1 MTEKRLSRSAWCL
14 ALLLAA
20 LICGS
25 FATVGASVPEA
36 SDPVSATRHEI
47 ESYLRSIR
55 DALAEIR
62 EIDAARKAGQPYTR
76 KIEDGRRILDRKIQQ
91 FRKRHQMPRGRDDKG
106 KVTGGTVAAAMV
118 EIKGVRRGPF
128 AEGSPRSKGKP
139 GETVRNNPR
148 YQSPQ
153 EYGSTQNHGEQNLLG
168 DLADKIDEAYGVG
181 SEVEGRVHIQVE
193 QPPCSPCRQGGGN
206 PEVDLGVIPQFSAE
220 FPNLRVV
227 VTNARNSEVIVLLDG
242 VAIER
247 FPSPRGSRRPVTR
260 ARPQIPSFDA
270 MRAENRRGM
279 QALDDAGLF
288 GASGLDPAG
297 GSVDAPG
304 GVDFSTLELRY
315 MSDVSSDKTRAMGY
329 AFKAPAADGKRRG
342 SGGSGL
348 RAARRASDAFFVWLA
363 LPPRAMWVNLNPS
376 EPDRII
382 DSRFGRTNAGRVLL
396 EADLRMKKTAARLTN
411 PNTRLGR
418 RYWSELE
425 AVTSGMGA
433 CSASRMWIVP
443 ARATVRATTD
453 ELYILKAPL
462 TVKLESKPFAD
473 LGARCGASSLYA
485 KQIEAVFR
493 RLILP
498 RVQRAVSRAPQF
510 AALRSV
516 YMSRVAAEWY
526 RHRRKRRDSA
536 FADIIGSG
544 DISRWASE
552 RRWTPRKTF
561 RNYVRSYKDGEYKAS
576 RRTRRGAYTVKA
588 TYQLGGVDFGV
599 VPRQNVS
606 SRQMQMWRPGLPGRI
621 SQALTRPTA
630 DPQNREVWL
639 AGASFDRAAAAKH
652 PAFQPPGSGDGG
664 LQLRAPIVAL
674 LAFSSIAL
682 LAYLTRLRMPG
693 PGRRWLGRTHD
704 PHAAERSQLQAAI
717 GAADHQISAL
727 DGQAARLVRELGRGT
742 AVRDERD
749 GLDRRTAAV
758 EHELQTLRDE
768 LVEQQIAR
776 PPAWARAMFGERPA
790 QYHRARH
797 YDRGVREAAR
807 YRIEHAIGEQTPDL
821 GPEPAS
827 GRARSAWRGA
837 SRLAQQTQRRLGRD
851 VKRERDGGRKR

>member
-1 MTEKRLSRSAWCL
+1 M

-25 FATVGASVPEA
+25 SATVGASVPQA
-36 SDPVSATRHEI
+36 PDPVSATQHAI
-47 ESYLRSIR
+47 SLYQQHIR
-55 DALAEIR
+55 DALAEIK
-62 EIDAARKAGQPYTR
+62 EIEAAQRAGQPYTR
-76 KIEDGRRILDRKIQQ
+76 KIEDGRRILDQEIQQ
-91 FRKRHQMPRGRDDKG
+91 FRDTKKIPREQGE
-106 KVTGGTVAAAMV
+106 GGTVAAAMV
-118 EIKGVRRGPF
+118 EIEGVEPF
-128 AEGSPRSKGKP
+128 VEVEGSPRSKGKP
-139 GETVRNNPR
+139 GETVSNNSR

-153 EYGSTQNHGEQNLLG
+153 KYGSTQNHAEQNLLG
-168 DLADKIDEAYGVG
+168 NIAKKVG
-181 SEVEGRVHIQVE
+181 AAVGFEVGGRVHIQVE
-193 QPPCSPCRQGGGN
+193 QEPCSACRQGGGN
-206 PEVDLGVIPQFSAE
+206 PEVDLGVIPQFSRD
-220 FPNLRVV
+220 FPDVTVV
-227 VTNARNSEVIVLLDG
+227 VTNVRNNEVIVLLGGG
-242 VAIER
+242 VIER
-247 FPSPRGSRRPVTR
+247 FPSPRGSQRPVAK
-260 ARPQIPSFDA
+260 ARPQMPSVDA
-270 MRAENRRGM
+270 IRAENRPGM
-279 QALDDAGLF
+279 QGLVDAGLF
-288 GASGLDPAG
+288 GASDVNPAG

-342 SGGSGL
+342 GGSGL

-363 LPPRAMWVNLNPS
+363 LPPSAMWVNLNPS

-382 DSRFGRTNAGRVLL
+382 ESRFGRTNAGRVLL

-425 AVTSGMGA
+425 AVTGGMGA

-443 ARATVRATTD
+443 ARATVRATAD

-473 LGARCGASSLYA
+473 LGAPCGASSLYA

-526 RHRRKRRDSA
+526 RHRKKRRDSA

-544 DISRWASE
+544 DISRWAPKSS
-552 RRWTPRKTF
+552 WTPRKTF
-561 RNYVRSYKDGEYKAS
+561 RSYVRSYQNGEYKAS
-576 RRTRRGAYTVKA
+576 RRTRRGAYTRTS

-606 SRQMQMWRPGLPGRI
+606 SRQMQVWRPGLPGRI
-621 SQALTRPTA
+621 SQALTRPSA
-630 DPQNREVWL
+630 DPQNGEVWL
-639 AGASFDRAAAAKH
+639 AGASFDRAAAAED

-664 LQLRAPIVAL
+664 LQLGAPIVAL
-674 LAFSSIAL
+674 LAFLSIAL
-682 LAYLTRLRMPG
+682 LAYLTRLGRPG
-693 PGRRWLGRTHD
+693 VERRWLGRTHD
-704 PHAAERSQLQAAI
+704 PHAAERSRLQAAI
-717 GAADHQISAL
+717 GAADQQISAL
-727 DGQAARLVRELGRGT
+727 DGQAARLVRELGLASARQG
-742 AVRDERD
+742 RD
-749 GLDRRTAAV
+749 GLDRHTAAV

-768 LVEQQIAR
+768 LVEQQVAR
-776 PPAWARAMFGERPA
+776 PPAWARAMFGDRPE
-790 QYHRARH
+790 QYHRAEH

-807 YRIEHAIGEQTPDL
+807 YRIEHAIGERTPEL
-821 GPEPAS
+821 GPEPAG
-827 GRARSAWRGA
+827 GRARRAWRSA
-837 SRLAQQTQRRLGRD
+837 SRVAEQTQRRLGRD
-851 VKRERDGGRKR
+851 VS